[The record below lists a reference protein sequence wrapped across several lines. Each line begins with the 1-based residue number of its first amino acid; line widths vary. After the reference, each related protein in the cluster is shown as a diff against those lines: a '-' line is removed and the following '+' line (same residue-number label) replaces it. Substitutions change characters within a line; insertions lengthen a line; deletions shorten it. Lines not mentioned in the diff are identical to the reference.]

1 MTNIIIDCGG
11 KCGNCC
17 NEVELVSTHKLEDGT
32 VRRFYSDGTSDI
44 YNPGVPLENPTTGG
58 GSGTTYND
66 TAIKERLTKLENKQ
80 DKDTT
85 YTAGTGISISADNVI
100 SATSGGSTYDDTEI
114 KERIQALEF
123 RPDLDTVYTA
133 GTGITISPDNVIS
146 TNVTSYD
153 DTDLK
158 ALAEAN
164 QAVNN
169 DQDENILAL
178 RKTTDLLDSEQASL
192 NDRISALESRPSGG
206 ESSSASYYL
215 DQDIVIEDP
224 KKISELGTVEKF
236 PSFLLNNAISIS
248 LPDTQKHFNN
258 IVLQLPEINFD
269 FTLNGTPDNYSLNN
283 IVTEDSWIF
292 TGDSMSGRGH
302 IYVKFYFG
310 VLKMEYDISSSMTVV
325 DFEFEFF
332 KLSKYEY
339 ADGGVAV
346 KFDAQEPSLTVPLT
360 IDNILNGEPFG
371 ANFYDEYTVSV
382 TLEEPM
388 IGLNAMQYVLKNQ

>member
-58 GSGTTYND
+58 GSGATYDD

-85 YTAGTGISISADNVI
+85 
-100 SATSGGSTYDDTEI
+100 
-114 KERIQALEF
+114 
-123 RPDLDTVYTA
+123 YTA

-169 DQDENILAL
+169 EQDETIQSLV
-178 RKTTDLLDSEQASL
+178 KVTDLLDSEQASL
-192 NDRISALESRPSGG
+192 NDRISALESRPNTGG
-206 ESSSASYYL
+206 NDGEVDTDTRNKYTLVKDVRL
-215 DQDIVIEDP
+215 DTAP
-224 KKISELGTVEKF
+224 KKLSEWGGVAHF
-236 PSFLLNNAISIS
+236 NSYILNNAMTVD
-248 LPDTQKHFNN
+248 LPQNDGSSFNN
-258 IVLQLPEINFD
+258 LVLTLPRLSFGID
-269 FTLNGTPDNYSLNN
+269 LNGNTLPREEVFN
-283 IVTEDSWIF
+283 VTTESGWIYCS
-292 TGDSMSGRGH
+292 DPYAARGH
-302 IYVKFYFG
+302 IHVKYKYG
-310 VLKMEYDISSSMTVV
+310 VLKMKYDLSSSTKVV

-332 KLSKYEY
+332 KISKISD
-339 ADGGVAV
+339 DGSALEQ
-346 KFDAQEPSLTVPLT
+346 DAQEPSLTVPLT
-360 IDNILNGEPFG
+360 IDNVMNGEAFG
-371 ANFYDEYTVSV
+371 ANFYDEYIISV
-382 TLEEPM
+382 TMDEPELALHTMDYKLDVSEEV
-388 IGLNAMQYVLKNQ
+388 IK